1 MAEMVVMVKMSVVYL
16 VSCITIFL
24 NSLKCKVFIDAFFLL
39 QAIKSDQSIYICNGH
54 RILILV
60 SDY

>member
-24 NSLKCKVFIDAFFLL
+24 NSLKCKVFIYAIFFYT
-39 QAIKSDQSIYICNGH
+39 SN
-54 RILILV
+54 
-60 SDY
+60 